1 MGIQHNDIIKI
12 IQASYDGLYKSDII
26 DKKVTV
32 TDETH
37 LLGGASDLDS
47 IGFITL
53 FADIEECIMQK
64 FTKDIYLVLDEI
76 SEFDVNSP
84 FLTAGILA
92 SYIADKI
99 GNIID

>member
-1 MGIQHNDIIKI
+1 MVIPHNDIIKM
-12 IQASYDGLYKSDII
+12 IQVTYDSLYESDII

-37 LLGGASDLDS
+37 IFGGASVLDS

-53 FADIEECIMQK
+53 FADIEERIMQK
-64 FTKDIYLVLDEI
+64 INEDIYLVLDEI

-84 FLTAGILA
+84 FLTAGTLA

-99 GNIID
+99 GKIND